1 MTGERIVNI
10 EYIPAISYVLAR
22 NGKKC
27 IQRVEVVNDSE
38 EDWQKV
44 VLTLAGDHVAGCER
58 TFDVLPAGQSV
69 EITDLDLQ
77 LQLESLRHLS
87 ESVETTFTLTLTV
100 DGEEMEVQDHALRIL
115 TANEWPGV
123 GISPELIAAFVTP
136 NAPELQPVLV
146 SAARKLE
153 ELTGDAALDE
163 YQQQKP
169 NRVRAQCAAIFQAIR
184 DLGIVYAAPPA
195 SFEEKGQRVRL
206 AQQVLKEKLG
216 TCLDLTVLLASAL
229 EAAGLHPLVVI
240 KKGHAFVGCWLIDNY
255 YQQTTSDDAAFL
267 SKAMSDGVNEMVL
280 LESIDLTSSADVSFE
295 DAVANA
301 ERYVTAEAD
310 SIVCFVDV
318 YCCRVNHILPLPT
331 EGETAETEGVGH
343 GDTTSWVRQ
352 QQTIEDEVQAQP
364 KVLTRTQIWER
375 KLLDFSLRNNL
386 LNMRIGQKVI
396 PFVSYHIDTLE
407 NQLQDGADIEL
418 VGKPAGVSTQ
428 PNGWGIYDSISY
440 KKDLGELADASLRRK
455 RLVSYLDDEALELSQ
470 RRLFRESRTALE
482 ENGANTLFLVLGLL
496 KWYETDRSERPRY
509 APLML
514 LPVKLVRK
522 GANRYVI
529 RTREEDPIFN
539 TTLTEM
545 LRQQFEV
552 NMPDFDTLPADDHGI
567 DVRRVLAMVR
577 GAIKTQKRWDVVEE
591 CMLGLFSFSKFVMWN
606 DIHNN
611 CEKMERNPIIQSL
624 IAKRLKLHQPKRHLV
639 NVRISDQKDPPNYSA
654 VPLPADSSQLEAILM
669 SGVDRSFILY
679 GPPGTG
685 KSQTITNMIAN
696 ALYKGKRVLFVAE
709 KMAALQVV
717 ENRLRKMQLHPFCL
731 EMHSNK
737 MTKSHLLRQLQEAL
751 DVTRIKEPEEYM
763 EESRQLFRQRRRLAL
778 YVERLYH
785 RPQRW
790 GVSLYECITR
800 ITAVESEPIAPG
812 DFYIKHFSIDQFM
825 QDLEEIRTLDT
836 VFAVSGHPATHPLRA
851 LTITSA
857 PMELE
862 KQLRGPM
869 EVIREKIGVVSEAVG
884 RFNDATDRPVEEST
898 RGMDW
903 ILIAAEAQ
911 EKIEK
916 DYTRDIFDLDY
927 HQVRNEW
934 RKACAKW
941 WLPRMM
947 GKRRVLSQLRAYR
960 PGMREEDVEPLFD
973 ALSKYHGLL
982 SEHTTATALPFTD
995 EEVEAMR
1002 LVATQLK
1009 EMEKMG
1015 CTPDNNTLS
1024 FLGMH
1029 IDQWADHLD
1038 SVRNW
1043 TIWCQRKQMLRDH
1056 HLGNLVEEIWD
1067 NPTMSMAEI
1076 ADAFAKGVYQ
1086 RVAMN
1091 IIDEK
1096 KPLNLFDGR
1105 LFEEDIRK
1113 YREIASRYEVL
1124 TQKELYY
1131 KLASTIPS
1139 AQVEASKSS
1148 ELGIL
1153 KRYIASGGRG
1163 ASIRKIIDQIP
1174 TLLPRLCPCMLM
1186 SPMSVAQ
1193 FLDLDQPPFDL
1204 VIFDEAS
1211 QMPTSEAVGA
1221 IARGKSLVVVGDP
1234 KQMPPTSFFQMQ
1246 QTDESQAENDD
1257 MESILDDC
1265 ITLSMASRYLSWH
1278 YRSRHESL
1286 IAFSNNQ
1293 YYDGKLYTFPSVDN
1307 RTSKVSFIPVDGVYD
1322 YGRTRS
1328 NRAEAEAISR
1338 KVVSILQDYIKHPSH
1353 PRRSIGIVAFSKVQQ
1368 GLIEDIL
1375 TEMLAKNPE
1384 MEQLAYDAEE
1394 PIFIKN
1400 LENVQGDERDIIL
1413 FSVGY
1418 GPDKRGKVSMNF
1430 GPLNNQ
1436 GGERRLNVA
1445 VSRARYEMI
1454 VFSTLQPEM
1463 IDLRRTQAAGVVGLK
1478 RFLEYAKTGRLALQA
1493 EALETGNEETANDA
1507 VTQKVARMLQDR
1519 GYQVDL
1525 YVGRSAFKVDIA
1537 VRNPHDEGSYLCG
1550 ILCDNPKYYVTKTVR
1565 DREICRPEV
1574 LRHLGW
1580 KLLRL
1585 WSVDWFL
1592 NPEATFERL
1601 CQALEALLKEADDD
1615 GDLFSPYETKEQP
1628 QEQKHSAT
1636 FNISAEE
1643 IIYPEDESLLET
1655 YEVAE
1660 INHLVGVGGL
1670 EVLLLNGRR
1679 ATMGVKEIVRVEQP
1693 IRLSYLAK
1701 RIAKEWKIPRVTIRL
1716 TDWVRHAALGCYFDK
1731 GDSETNPT
1739 VWTSEDRLRGWNKYR
1754 KASGREIEEIPPC
1767 EIGNCI
1773 AYLVQQQGTIP
1784 SNELK
1789 RVVAHQFG
1797 FPRVGQ
1803 KVDKYLEECIQLMI
1817 ANEKLREDNGMVSC

>member
-1 MTGERIVNI
+1 MTGERSVNI

-27 IQRVEVVNDSE
+27 VQRVELVNGSDK
-38 EDWQKV
+38 DWQKV
-44 VLTLAGDHVAGCER
+44 VVALAGDQVASCER
-58 TFDVLPAGQSV
+58 TVDVLPAGQSV
-69 EITDLDLQ
+69 ELTDIDLQ
-77 LQLESLRHLS
+77 PQLETLRHLT

-100 DGEEMEVQDHALRIL
+100 DGEEVERQEHAIRIL

-123 GISPELIAAFVTP
+123 SISPELLAAFVTP

-146 SAARKLE
+146 NAARKLE
-153 ELTGDAALDE
+153 ALTGDAALDE

-195 SFEEKGQRVRL
+195 SFEKKGQRVRL
-206 AQQVLKEKLG
+206 APQVLKEKLG

-229 EAAGLHPLVVI
+229 EAAGLHPLLVI

-280 LESIDLTSSADVSFE
+280 IESTDLTSSAQVGFE

-301 ERYVTAEAD
+301 ERYVTVEAD

-318 YCCRVNHILPLPT
+318 YCCRIHRVLPLPM
-331 EGETAETEGVGH
+331 EGETVETEGVDH
-343 GDTTSWVRQ
+343 ADATSWVRE
-352 QQTIEDEVQAQP
+352 QQTIDLATSTQP
-364 KVLTRTQIWER
+364 KVLTRTQVWER

-407 NQLQDGADIEL
+407 NQLQDGDDIEL

-428 PNGWGIYDSISY
+428 PNGWGIYDSINY
-440 KKDLGELADASLRRK
+440 KQALGELAEASLRRK
-455 RLVSYLDDEALELSQ
+455 RIVSYLDDDALQLAQ

-509 APLML
+509 APLLL
-514 LPVKLVRK
+514 LPVKLVLK

-529 RTREEDPIFN
+529 RSREEDATFN

-545 LRQQFEV
+545 LRQQYEV
-552 NMPDFDTLPADDHGI
+552 TFPCFDPLPTDDHGI
-567 DVRRVLAMVR
+567 DVRRVFSMVR
-577 GAIKTQKRWDVVEE
+577 AAVKTQKRWDVVEE
-591 CMLGLFSFSKFVMWN
+591 SMLGLFSFSKFVMWN
-606 DIHNN
+606 DVHNN
-611 CEKMERNPIIQSL
+611 CEKMERNAIIQSL
-624 IAKRLKLHQPKRHLV
+624 VEKRLQISLPSHAID
-639 NVRISDQKDPPNYSA
+639 VRENDQKEPPCSAA
-654 VPLPADSSQLEAILM
+654 VPLPADSSQLEAILA
-669 SGVDRSFILY
+669 SGEGRSFILY

-696 ALYKGKRVLFVAE
+696 ALYQGRRVLFVAE

-737 MTKSHLLRQLQEAL
+737 MTKSHLLRQLQQAL
-751 DVTRIKEPEEYM
+751 DVTRIKEPQQYQNMSTHLFQERKRIGSYVEQLHRRWEKWGLSLYDCITRYVAIEDAPIDPCAEYM
-763 EESRQLFRQRRRLAL
+763 EQFAEGQLAQDVEDIRSLA
-778 YVERLYH
+778 
-785 RPQRW
+785 
-790 GVSLYECITR
+790 
-800 ITAVESEPIAPG
+800 
-812 DFYIKHFSIDQFM
+812 
-825 QDLEEIRTLDT
+825 T

-857 PMELE
+857 SPDLE
-862 KQLRGPM
+862 SRLRGPM
-869 EVIREKIGVVSEAVG
+869 EVVRQQIGVVAEAVG
-884 RFNDATDRPVEEST
+884 RFNDATPHPVEESMT
-898 RGMDW
+898 GVRW
-903 ILIAAEAQ
+903 LLEAATAQ
-911 EKIEK
+911 EKIAK
-916 DYTRDIFDLDY
+916 DYTKEVFELDAA
-927 HQVRNEW
+927 QVRAEW
-934 RKACAKW
+934 ETACAKW
-941 WLPRMM
+941 WVPRLLA
-947 GKRRVLSQLRAYR
+947 KRRVLKQLRAYR
-960 PGMREEDVEPLFD
+960 HTMREADVVPLLD
-973 ALSKYHGLL
+973 ALDDFHALL
-982 SEHTTATALPFTD
+982 AAHTDAPLLPFAQ

-1002 LVATQLK
+1002 QLTTQLEELAK
-1009 EMEKMG
+1009 LE
-1015 CTPDNNTLS
+1015 CRPDNLSLS
-1024 FLGMH
+1024 FLGTH
-1029 IDQWADHLD
+1029 IGQWADHLD
-1038 SVRNW
+1038 CVRSW
-1043 TIWCQRKQMLRDH
+1043 TIWCQRKQALRDR
-1056 HLGNLVEEIWD
+1056 HLGHLVEEIWD
-1067 NPTMSMAEI
+1067 NPSMPMAEI
-1076 ADAFAKGVYQ
+1076 ADGFAKGVY
-1086 RVAMN
+1086 RSIATS
-1091 IIDEK
+1091 IIAEEK
-1096 KPLNLFDGR
+1096 SLTLFDGR
-1105 LFEEDIRK
+1105 LFEDEIRK
-1113 YREIASRYEVL
+1113 YRELAARFELL

-1139 AQVEASKSS
+1139 AQIEASKSS

-1193 FLDLDQPPFDL
+1193 FIDLDQPPFDL

-1221 IARGKSLVVVGDP
+1221 IARGKALVVVGDP

-1265 ITLSMASRYLSWH
+1265 ITLSMPSHYLTWH

-1286 IAFSNNQ
+1286 IAFSNHQ

-1307 RTSKVSFIPVDGVYD
+1307 RRSKVTFVPVDGVYD
-1322 YGRTRS
+1322 HGRTRS

-1338 KVVSILQDYIKHPSH
+1338 KVVSIFQDYIDHPSH

-1375 TEMLAKNPE
+1375 TEALSKNPE
-1384 MEQLAYDAEE
+1384 MEQLAYEAEE
-1394 PIFIKN
+1394 PVFIKN

-1418 GPDKRGKVSMNF
+1418 GPDKQGKVSMNF

-1445 VSRARYEMI
+1445 VSRARYEML

-1493 EALETGNEETANDA
+1493 DALETAVEESSYETITHKIA
-1507 VTQKVARMLQDR
+1507 KMLQDR
-1519 GYQVDL
+1519 GYLVDTH
-1525 YVGRSAFKVDIA
+1525 VGRSAFKVDIA

-1550 ILCDNPKYYVTKTVR
+1550 ILCDGPKYYATKTVR
-1565 DREICRPEV
+1565 DREICQPEV

-1580 KLLRL
+1580 TLLRV
-1585 WSVDWFL
+1585 WSVDWLL
-1592 NPEATFERL
+1592 NAEEAFERL
-1601 CQALEALLKEADDD
+1601 WKALEALRKDANND
-1615 GDLFSPYETKEQP
+1615 GDLFSPYEIKEEA
-1628 QEQKHSAT
+1628 QEEKMPDT
-1636 FNISAEE
+1636 FNISAED
-1643 IIYPEDESLLET
+1643 IVYPEDDTALET
-1655 YEVAE
+1655 YQMAK
-1660 INHLVGVGGL
+1660 INPPVINGSI
-1670 EVLLLNGRR
+1670 ETLLLHGRLAAMDVR
-1679 ATMGVKEIVRVEQP
+1679 EIVRVEQP
-1693 IRLSYLAK
+1693 IRLNYLVK
-1701 RIAKEWKIPRVTIRL
+1701 RVAKEWKMPRVSLRL
-1716 TDWVRHAALGCYFDK
+1716 TEWVRHAAAGCYFDK
-1731 GDSETNPT
+1731 NEPADNPT
-1739 VWTSEDRLRGWNKYR
+1739 IWASEDRRGGWKKYR
-1754 KASGREIEEIPPC
+1754 KSHGRDLEEIPPC
-1767 EIGNCI
+1767 EVCNCI
-1773 AYLVQQQGTIP
+1773 AFVIQQQVAMP
-1784 SNELK
+1784 SDELK
-1789 RVVAHQFG
+1789 RQVAHQLG
-1797 FPRVGQ
+1797 FCRMGQ
-1803 KVDKYLEECIQLMI
+1803 KMDKCLEGCIQRMLS
-1817 ANEKLREDNGMVSC
+1817 AEELREDNGVLSA